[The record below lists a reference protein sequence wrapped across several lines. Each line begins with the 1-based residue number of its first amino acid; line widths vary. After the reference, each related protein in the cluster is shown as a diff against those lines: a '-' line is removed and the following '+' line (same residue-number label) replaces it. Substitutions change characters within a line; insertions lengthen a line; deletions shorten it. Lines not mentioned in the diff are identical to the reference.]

1 MQVFES
7 LNVYILGAGPAGLAA
22 AYFLSSRGCN
32 VTVIEKDRVVGGLS
46 KSYTVR
52 KNDKTYICD
61 TGPHIFHSPD
71 AQIVEVWKDLFGSQ
85 LVEGEF
91 FSANVKGEKFDVF
104 HPYPVST
111 KGLSKVLGET
121 VAKNIQ
127 AELLAV
133 DQGAVAK
140 ALTYEEYVQHKY
152 GPTLAGM
159 FFTEY
164 PKKVWG
170 IPTSEML
177 AEWAP
182 KRLKLVEEIGP
193 FYSDQYAAVGASGTG
208 AIFEILA
215 SKVVDAGGS
224 VRLGEAVE
232 GLAVANN
239 QIAEIKT
246 SNGSIRVGRGDYV
259 ISTLPLSIL
268 GRFLGV
274 SAQLDFRGITTAT
287 IATSDE
293 SLLPEE
299 YHWLY
304 FGSPRV
310 RFNRVTASSKMAP
323 LVAPKGESLASIEFC
338 YSAGDSFSKLS
349 DSEIWS
355 IVEEDLAL
363 TGLSEGKSIS
373 PIHVGREPYVYPV
386 KSLRYQKKLIRL
398 VSAVEKVAGLFSIGA
413 GGEFNYADNQI
424 IFRKAKDLVDDLMLG
439 KTSNLIKPWSSDIN
453 KTEANSIRSIPVPER
468 WLEPEKTGT
477 PFLIAEVGLNHN
489 GSIDLAIRLIEAAK
503 TAGADAAKF
512 QIFQAANRVNRE
524 IRDALYSERADGEGE
539 NIYELLKSCELSPDE
554 LRRLKAVGDHLD
566 IPVFFSAFDRESV
579 DLAYDVS
586 PGLLKISSM
595 DLTNLEVI
603 DAARDRFDRIVMST
617 GMSSATDIKQ
627 SLDRLNQMQDKQVA
641 LLHCVSSYPLDPSD
655 ANLASIRWLEEKY
668 DCQVGYSDHCLGWSA
683 CLAATCLGATIIEK
697 HFTLDKRLKGPDHL
711 HSITPEE
718 FKDMVKALRETSQML
733 ECRGDQVSNIQFR
746 EMRRQKR
753 GVYFKR
759 NAQTGDLFE
768 RDNVSITAPCLG
780 LTTFEVE
787 KYFGCRLIA
796 NVKKG
801 QPVSI
806 EHFVKNSTTER
817 DRGSEKANSTAVG
830 DKIRKD

>member
-1 MQVFES
+1 M
-7 LNVYILGAGPAGLAA
+7 NAYILGAGPAGLAA

-46 KSYTVR
+46 KSYTV
-52 KNDKTYICD
+52 KKDDKTYICD

-71 AQIVEVWKDLFGSQ
+71 QQIVEIWKDLFGSQ

-91 FSANVKGEKFDVF
+91 FSANVKGVEFEEF

-121 VAKNIQ
+121 VARSIQ
-127 AELLAV
+127 AELLAT
-133 DQGAVAK
+133 DQGAVAS
-140 ALTYEEYVQHKY
+140 AVTYEEYVQQKY

-208 AIFEILA
+208 KIFEILA
-215 SKVVDAGGS
+215 SKVIEAGGS
-224 VRLGEAVE
+224 IRLGERVE
-232 GLAVANN
+232 GLSVANN

-246 SNGSIRVGRGDYV
+246 ANESIGVASGDCV

-274 SAQLDFRGITTAT
+274 SALLDFRGITTAT
-287 IATSDE
+287 IATRE
-293 SLLPEE
+293 GSLLPEG

-323 LVAPKGESLASIEFC
+323 LVAPQGESLASIEFC

-349 DSEIWS
+349 DTDIWS
-355 IVEEDLAL
+355 IVEADLELA
-363 TGLSEGKSIS
+363 GLSKNKLIN

-386 KSLRYQKKLIRL
+386 KSLHYQKKLVGL
-398 VSAVEKVAGLFSIGA
+398 VSAVEKISGLFSIGA

-424 IFRKAKDLVDDLMLG
+424 IFRKAKDLVDDLLLE
-439 KTSNLIKPWSSDIN
+439 KTSNLIKPRTSG
-453 KTEANSIRSIPVPER
+453 TEKPTENSTRSISVPEG
-468 WLEPEKTGT
+468 WLKSQKTGT
-477 PFLIAEVGLNHN
+477 PFLIAEIGLNHN
-489 GSIDLAIRLIEAAK
+489 GSVDLAIRLIEAAK
-503 TAGADAAKF
+503 AAGADAAKF

-524 IRDALYSERADGEGE
+524 IRDALYSEKADGEGE
-539 NIYELLKSCELSPDE
+539 NIFELLKSCELSPDE
-554 LRRLKAVGDHLD
+554 LRRLKAIGNQLD
-566 IPVFFSAFDRESV
+566 IPIFFSAFDRESV
-579 DLAYDVS
+579 RLAYDIS
-586 PGLLKISSM
+586 PELLKISSM
-595 DLTNLEVI
+595 DLTNSEVI

-617 GMSSATDIKQ
+617 GMSSATEIRQ
-627 SLDRLNQMQDKQVA
+627 SLDRLNQKPGKQVA

-655 ANLASIRWLEEKY
+655 ADLASINWLARNY
-668 DCQVGYSDHCLGWSA
+668 GCQVGYSDHCLGWSA
-683 CLAATCLGATIIEK
+683 CFAASCLGATIIEK

-711 HSITPEE
+711 HSITPGE
-718 FKDMVKALRETSQML
+718 FEKMVKAVREASQMF
-733 ECRGDQVSNIQFR
+733 ECRGDKVSNIQFR

-753 GVYFKR
+753 GVYYR
-759 NAQTGDLFE
+759 IDVQIGDIFE
-768 RDNVSITAPCLG
+768 RDNALITAPCLG
-780 LTTFEVE
+780 LTTFEAE
-787 KYFGCRLIA
+787 DYFGSRLIA
-796 NVKKG
+796 DVKKG

-806 EHFVKNSTTER
+806 EHFEKISAAWR
-817 DRGSEKANSTAVG
+817 DRELEKASSGLVHDNIG
-830 DKIRKD
+830 ND